1 MKSIILGLTLAGAV
15 AISGRMAQGASIN
28 VYSTGV
34 VSPGVPNSDGST
46 DLHYILTGTPPSTPV
61 GSAFFITDQ
70 GGFPFPIWVADDNGS
85 KWISPQRS
93 YASGESDPVGTFIY
107 HTTFSLAGLIP
118 STASLV
124 LQLATDNAAT
134 DVLLNGISTGI
145 SYSSYTNLSSPFTIS
160 SGFGA
165 GVNTLDFVVQ
175 NFSGNSDNPVGL
187 RVLISGNADLVPE
200 PASAGLA
207 LLAAGFAAIRI
218 ARRQIVM

>member
-1 MKSIILGLTLAGAV
+1 MKSIFLTLTIAGAV
-15 AISGRMAQGASIN
+15 AISCRMAQGASIN

-70 GGFPFPIWVADDNGS
+70 RGLPFPIWVADDNGS

-93 YASGESDPVGTFIY
+93 YASGEADPGGTFTY

-118 STASLV
+118 STASLG
-124 LQLATDNAAT
+124 LQLAVDNAVT
-134 DVLLNGISTGI
+134 DVLLNGIGTGI
-145 SYSSYTNLSSPFTIS
+145 SYSSFASLSSPFTIS
-160 SGFGA
+160 NGFVS

-175 NFSGNSDNPVGL
+175 NMSGISGNPVGL

-200 PASAGLA
+200 PASASLA
-207 LLAAGFAAIRI
+207 LLAAGFAAIWI
-218 ARRQIVM
+218 ARRQIAV